1 MTLLKI
7 LAPLCLAALQITVT
21 SAQELRR
28 SGFIGVSATALT
40 DEARKQLPPNASG
53 ILVQAVVDGG
63 SARDSGIQPNDIIT
77 QVNDHKVIDVND
89 FVQTVKNLR
98 AGDNAKL
105 YLRRNGEALAKNLLI
120 KPRPQ
125 ESAADVDTLYKA
137 VEVDGSLRRVIVTV
151 PKTAG
156 RHPAVLPPV
165 NIRRGDTCEC
175 RLYC

>member
-1 MTLLKI
+1 MTLLNI

-89 FVQTVKNLR
+89 FVQTVKTLR
-98 AGDNAKL
+98 AGSIEGGL
-105 YLRRNGEALAKNLLI
+105 GLQPLAGNFN
-120 KPRPQ
+120 PQ
-125 ESAADVDTLYKA
+125 KKSAQKEHDAFSDC
-137 VEVDGSLRRVIVTV
+137 
-151 PKTAG
+151 P
-156 RHPAVLPPV
+156 
-165 NIRRGDTCEC
+165 
-175 RLYC
+175 